1 MIDIYNLAEFG
12 WFYFWFQVALSRQV
26 GERKGENFNPVVSQ
40 LAPSRA
46 LGNTLGKMGR
56 SPNMKRTRNE
66 GQVGTEARPGE
77 EATTQVKSQA
87 ACDLSSAVLIFSNH
101 RESNMVERSWRYSF
115 RENLVNVLVLV
126 SERGHA
132 NHSVSS
138 PGKGSEWREK

>member
-1 MIDIYNLAEFG
+1 M
-12 WFYFWFQVALSRQV
+12 

-101 RESNMVERSWRYSF
+101 RESNMVERS
-115 RENLVNVLVLV
+115 
-126 SERGHA
+126 
-132 NHSVSS
+132 
-138 PGKGSEWREK
+138 